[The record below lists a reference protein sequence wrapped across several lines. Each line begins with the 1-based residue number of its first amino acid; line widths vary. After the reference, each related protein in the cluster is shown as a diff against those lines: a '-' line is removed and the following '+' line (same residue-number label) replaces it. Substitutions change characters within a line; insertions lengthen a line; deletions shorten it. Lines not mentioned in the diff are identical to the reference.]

1 MKKNNAFRQDVK
13 NRVEELLT
21 EARRRDAGDTVEDIC
36 ETLVSMVCDS
46 LSVWQVEK
54 SKSNNDSDDFYNQK
68 ERWIAR

>member
-13 NRVEELLT
+13 NRVEELLA
-21 EARRRDAGDTVEDIC
+21 EARRRDASDAAEDIC

-54 SKSNNDSDDFYNQK
+54 SNSDNDSDDFYSQK
-68 ERWIAR
+68 ESWIAP